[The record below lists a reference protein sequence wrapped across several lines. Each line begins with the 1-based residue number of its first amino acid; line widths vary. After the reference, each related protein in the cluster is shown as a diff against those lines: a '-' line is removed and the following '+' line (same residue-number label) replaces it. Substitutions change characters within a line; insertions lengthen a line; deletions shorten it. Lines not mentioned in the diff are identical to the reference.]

1 MSKYHLIQG
10 VARVAGGADDPRPFV
25 LESGAELPQ
34 VDVRYSVY
42 GEPNEAQDNV
52 ILVCHAL
59 SGSSRVDQ
67 WWPLLLERV
76 FNLERDCVVCFN
88 AIGSCYGSTGPTS
101 IDPRTS
107 KQYGESFPR
116 VTVRDIVRS
125 QRLAAKQLGIDRF
138 KAIVGS
144 SLGGMQ
150 ALQWAIDYPE
160 AVGSV
165 VAIGA
170 APLGAMALAL
180 NHLQR
185 RALALGRG
193 SDKRSD
199 RALALAR
206 EIAMISYK
214 SAELFEERHGRR
226 ANRTGPAPWESD
238 AGRFDIAGYLD
249 HQGEVFLDRFD
260 PDSYGIITHAMDLF
274 DPARDYGSAALAFE
288 RITARVLLV
297 GINSDWLF
305 PAAHVRA
312 LNAQLRNAGVESEY
326 HELHSDHGHDAF
338 LAEPEKLIPSL
349 TSFLNNAVPRSAI
362 GAVAGPQGER
372 NGTHG

>member
-1 MSKYHLIQG
+1 MPTYHLTQG
-10 VARVAGGADDPRPFV
+10 VARIAGGPSDLKPFV
-25 LESGAELPQ
+25 LESGATLPQ

-42 GEPNEAQDNV
+42 GEPNEAQDNI

-67 WWPLLLERV
+67 WWPLLLDQV
-76 FNLERDCVVCFN
+76 FDLKRDCIVCFN
-88 AIGSCYGSTGPTS
+88 AIGSCYGSTGPAS
-101 IDPRTS
+101 IDPATG
-107 KQYGESFPR
+107 KPYGSTFPR

-125 QRLAAKQLGIDRF
+125 QNLAATQLGIERF
-138 KAIVGS
+138 RSIVGS

-160 AVGSV
+160 AVESC

-185 RALALGRG
+185 KALALGKG
-193 SDKRSD
+193 SDKRMD

-214 SAELFEERHGRR
+214 SSELFDARHGRKP
-226 ANRTGPAPWESD
+226 NRTGPSPFES
-238 AGRFDIAGYLD
+238 ASGRFDIAGYLD
-249 HQGEVFLDRFD
+249 HQGEVFIDRFD
-260 PDSYGIITHAMDLF
+260 PDSYAIITHAMDLF
-274 DPARDYGSAALAFE
+274 DPARDYSSADLAFE
-288 RITARVLLV
+288 RITARVLLI
-297 GINSDWLF
+297 GIDSDWLF
-305 PAAHVRA
+305 PAADVRA
-312 LNAQLRNAGVESEY
+312 LHEQLAAAGVASNY
-326 HELHSDHGHDAF
+326 HELTSDHGHDAF

-349 TSFLNNAVPRSAI
+349 TSFLNNAVLHSAI
-362 GAVAGPQGER
+362 SATATPQGER

>member
-1 MSKYHLIQG
+1 MSRYHLIQG
-10 VARVAGGADDPRPFV
+10 VARIAGGAPDSKPFV

-67 WWPLLLERV
+67 WWPVLLDRV
-76 FNLERDCVVCFN
+76 FDLRRDCIVCFN

-101 IDPRTS
+101 IDPKTGEP
-107 KQYGESFPR
+107 YGASFPR
-116 VTVRDIVRS
+116 VTVRDIVRA
-125 QRLAAKQLGIDRF
+125 QRSAALQLGIDRF

-144 SLGGMQ
+144 SLGGQQ

-165 VAIGA
+165 AAIGA
-170 APLGAMALAL
+170 SPLGAMALAL

-185 RALALGRG
+185 RALSLGRG
-193 SDKRSD
+193 SEKRTEK
-199 RALALAR
+199 ALALAR
-206 EIAMISYK
+206 QIAMLSYK
-214 SAELFEERHGRR
+214 SPELFDKRHGRR
-226 ANRTGPAPWESD
+226 PNRSGPAPWESEG
-238 AGRFDIAGYLD
+238 GRFDIAGYLD
-249 HQGEVFLDRFD
+249 HQGDVFLDRFD
-260 PDSYGIITHAMDLF
+260 PDAYAIITHAMDLF
-274 DPARDYGSAALAFE
+274 DPARDYGSAALAYE

-297 GINSDWLF
+297 GIDSDWLF
-305 PAAHVRA
+305 PAADVLA
-312 LNAQLRNAGVESEY
+312 LHREFKAAGVDSEY

-349 TSFLNNAVPRSAI
+349 TSFLDIAVPPSAH
-362 GAVAGPQGER
+362 GAVAGSQGER